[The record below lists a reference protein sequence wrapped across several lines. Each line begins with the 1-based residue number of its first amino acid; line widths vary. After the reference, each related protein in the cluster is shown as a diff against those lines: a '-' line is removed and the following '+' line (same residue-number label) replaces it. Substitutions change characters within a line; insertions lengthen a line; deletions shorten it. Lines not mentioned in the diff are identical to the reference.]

1 MSAEKKWRWPPKPW
15 GSGQRDM
22 KKVKPNEQELK
33 WLFKSVA
40 ENGVPREEVS
50 LATNLPMGTLKE
62 YLSRYRQGQ
71 TVIRNSGRP
80 PSIDAEG
87 RKAILEAVAL
97 ADHNDESLQKTQIND
112 LIVAHRQATQLR
124 QGKAPDVLFS
134 KVSIQYQHD
143 KLGLGSRGA
152 NFKTGPRQEAEHDVL
167 SMLSTMVM
175 FTLASALVSCP
186 QLLFN
191 MDATTVSTGP
201 IDPPKQ
207 RVYYV
212 KSEQGRDKAV
222 SCQTPSSGRAHVSF
236 KWYNINSAGGAIG
249 DIVLLFQ
256 WPSLGPNE
264 YHVFAVEGLTAS
276 NDHVKP
282 GYVVFT
288 QSLAGNREFFAWLL
302 ERVLGRWIVELQNA
316 YSRNGNKKA
325 VLFLDGEDTQITEF
339 GNPAV
344 KAFFDTNEIQVF
356 KPPASTTRSTQS
368 ADAGHQHSEIKRV
381 TAEKLAAKSANA
393 GLKAVLQDFFK
404 PEGKGEYWSTAR
416 CNVAIDLVVAFVEA
430 ARETQTY
437 RQVVSGWKKIG
448 VVPTVCITTIAKQF
462 NHNLTAHEYYLISDD
477 MRNAVNRMKRQGRL
491 SDKELQAHF
500 RYCQL
505 PHIAEDMIAR
515 KRPRDELTLHSQRS
529 VAVLHHDVH
538 QEQVVR
544 RAALVQKGK
553 ERQRE
558 KRAVARQRISKQALN
573 GKKQKK
579 NARPRAKVDADYV
592 PVAPE
597 QPEDDPEAQVVRNL
611 RRRVR

>member
-1 MSAEKKWRWPPKPW
+1 MR
-15 GSGQRDM
+15 
-22 KKVKPNEQELK
+22 KVKPNEKELE
-33 WLFKSVA
+33 WLFKSVTQ
-40 ENGVPREEVS
+40 NGVPRKEVCF
-50 LATNLPMGTLKE
+50 ATNLPEGTLKE
-62 YLSRYRQGQ
+62 YLSRYRKGQ

-87 RKAILEAVAL
+87 RKAILDAVAL
-97 ADHNDESLQKTQIND
+97 ADHNDTSLQKSQIND

-124 QGKAPDVLFS
+124 QGKAPDVLFT
-134 KVSIQYQHD
+134 KVSTQYQHD

-175 FTLASALVSCP
+175 FRLASDIVSCP

-201 IDPPKQ
+201 IDPRKPK
-207 RVYYV
+207 VYYV

-222 SCQTPSSGRAHVSF
+222 SCRTPSSGKAHVSF

-264 YHVFAVEGLTAS
+264 HHVFAVEGLTAS

-288 QSLAGNREFFAWLL
+288 QSLAGNR
-302 ERVLGRWIVELQNA
+302 
-316 YSRNGNKKA
+316 
-325 VLFLDGEDTQITEF
+325 
-339 GNPAV
+339 
-344 KAFFDTNEIQVF
+344 
-356 KPPASTTRSTQS
+356 
-368 ADAGHQHSEIKRV
+368 
-381 TAEKLAAKSANA
+381 
-393 GLKAVLQDFFK
+393 
-404 PEGKGEYWSTAR
+404 
-416 CNVAIDLVVAFVEA
+416 VAIDLVVAFVEA

-437 RQVVSGWKKIG
+437 RQVVSGWEKIG
-448 VVPTVCITTIAKQF
+448 VLPTVCITKIAKQF
-462 NHNLTAHEYYLISDD
+462 NHNLTAHEYHLISDD
-477 MRNAVNRMKRQGRL
+477 MKNAVNRMKRQGRL

-558 KRAVARQRISKQALN
+558 KRAVARQRINKQALN

-592 PVAPE
+592 PVAPQ
-597 QPEDDPEAQVVRNL
+597 QPEDDPEPQVLRNL